1 MPRISKVAVVVLTA
15 SIWAIP
21 SEAVEPSACTV
32 PAGAT
37 LPSCHE
43 GAEVETQNCWQRTIV
58 ATRALT
64 TSYRTMKLKVTFS
77 HPPTGN
83 ARSVYAFYDGLSGGR
98 DIIRFRSSFKDLGA
112 WNYSFACEAGDCQ
125 AGTGLTNAEVL
136 NRSVTVTSLQAA
148 SSNPLFTKGHPTV
161 SEAWA
166 FTYPPQHTGNGPL
179 IFRNGEPFLW
189 VGDSAWA
196 APLRSLPNEWIAY
209 INDRKA
215 RNFSLV
221 QIGIAPEWAG
231 GCIESDQPVS
241 GRQPP
246 FTNQPSGSF
255 CAAAVNGLTD
265 PPGAESASPAPEI
278 ATTIYPT
285 AGSLPNATFWKR
297 YEEMVQYANCQG
309 ITVLIA
315 SVMAPVQEF
324 PTFENVAPFAR
335 NLAARFS
342 GNAVILSPTF
352 DDGISQATCGG
363 ALSETDLLIREIGNV
378 LTTTAPHLLT
388 TGHFGTMAGTA
399 AGSSSSAT
407 LNRMCNYSSFSTDPW
422 LDFWM
427 GQSGQNGNR
436 LSRITE
442 RPRTLISGL
451 RGLTDSRFSSNSR
464 SVVNG
469 EAIYD
474 SGMDP
479 QAVNPRHNNR
489 FRARQA
495 GWLSWLS
502 GATGYTFGAQG
513 IWEWGICGLNPP
525 PGGTPSFCSGEGY
538 THTAQFESY
547 NRAMDEAS
555 SQDMTRLRYLIA
567 NTQWSSLVVN
577 EQSRIKNQPCDNTP
591 PDPCTPDL
599 LVQDQMMVVARD
611 PNWLV
616 VYAPHNARL
625 DLQVPDAY
633 RKSGTF
639 FTPRADDLQNG
650 PAVGTAVAGQPGVFR
665 FDNPENFDPSNY
677 GNEDFVLGLP
687 RSASFGLGW
696 AGASTN
702 RLEARPLSADGD
714 GSMALMGQL
723 TSATGLELSTEIE
736 VSNRTKGLPFGARA
750 ARDGSGNFV
759 IGWQDR
765 GADEAGWKVWLR
777 RIDSGGI
784 PIGAQIDPSQTS
796 NRCRTLSVATNSAG
810 AFVALWEEWNPV
822 SDRFELRVRSYAA
835 DGTPMTD
842 SLPFVSPPSGQADSS
857 PHLACDAN
865 GSCVAAWE
873 RRAADAATAG
883 LWLVSFSLA
892 SPWSVSAYEYR
903 TAGTD
908 FAVVESLVAEGVGD
922 FELAWEELTSA
933 NESLGVTATQ
943 LNASALPVG
952 IEYEIR
958 GPWGE
963 SE

>member
-1 MPRISKVAVVVLTA
+1 
-15 SIWAIP
+15 
-21 SEAVEPSACTV
+21 
-32 PAGAT
+32 
-37 LPSCHE
+37 
-43 GAEVETQNCWQRTIV
+43 
-58 ATRALT
+58 
-64 TSYRTMKLKVTFS
+64 MKLKVTFT
-77 HPPTGN
+77 HPPTGHT
-83 ARSVYAFYDGLSGGR
+83 RSVYAFYDGDSSGR

-112 WNYSFACEAGDCQ
+112 WNYGFTCEDGDCQ
-125 AGTGLTNAEVL
+125 AGTGLTNAEVA
-136 NRSVTVTSLQAA
+136 NRSLTVTSLQAP

-161 SEAWA
+161 QEQW
-166 FTYPPQHTGNGPL
+166 TVTNPPQHYGNGPL
-179 IFRNGEPFLW
+179 IYANGEPFLW

-196 APLRSLPNEWIAY
+196 APLRSLPSEWVTY
-209 INDRKA
+209 VNDRKA

-231 GCIESDQPVS
+231 GCIESNSVS

-246 FTNQPSGSF
+246 FSDQLREGEN
-255 CAAAVNGLTD
+255 CAAAVNGLTGPED
-265 PPGAESASPAPEI
+265 VESTTPAPKT

-285 AGSLPNATFWKR
+285 ADSLPNATFWKR
-297 YEEMVQYANCQG
+297 YEEMVQYANCQD
-309 ITVLIA
+309 ITVLIT
-315 SVMAPVQEF
+315 SVMAPVNGY

-335 NLAARFS
+335 NLAARLS

-352 DDGISQATCGG
+352 DDGISQPTCGDP
-363 ALSETDLLIREIGNV
+363 LSATDLLIRDVGNV
-378 LTTTAPHLLT
+378 LAMTAPHLLT

-399 AGSSSSAT
+399 AGSSSGAT
-407 LNRMCNYSSFSTDPW
+407 LNRMCNYRSFSTDPW

-451 RGLTDSRFSSNSR
+451 RGLTDPRFRSNRR

-474 SGMDP
+474 NGMDP

-525 PGGTPSFCSGEGY
+525 PANPPSDPAVAPDFCSEDAY

-555 SQDMTRLRYLIA
+555 SQDMTRLRYLIS
-567 NTQWSSLVVN
+567 NTRWSSLVVS
-577 EQSRIKNQPCDNTP
+577 EQKRIKNQACTSN
-591 PDPCTPDL
+591 PCTPATII
-599 LVQDQMMVVARD
+599 QDQAMVVARD
-611 PNWLV
+611 YNWLV
-616 VYAPHNARL
+616 VYAPHNERL
-625 DLQVPDAY
+625 DLQVPSAY
-633 RKSGTF
+633 RTSGTF
-639 FTPRADDLQNG
+639 FTPRADDTLNG
-650 PAVGTAVAGQPGVFR
+650 PAAGTPVSGQPGVFR
-665 FDNPENFDPSNY
+665 FGNPGSFNQTNY

-687 RSASFGLGW
+687 RSTSFGLGW

-702 RLEARPLSADGD
+702 RLEARPLSVDAD

-723 TSATGLELSTEIE
+723 TSAAGLALSTEKE
-736 VSNRTKGLPFGARA
+736 VSNRTKGLPFAARA

-759 IGWQDR
+759 LGWQES
-765 GADEAGWKVWLR
+765 GADDTDRKVWLR
-777 RIDSGGI
+777 LIDSGGN
-784 PIGAQIDPSQTS
+784 PLAVQINPSQSS
-796 NRCRTLSVATNSAG
+796 NRCQNLSVAINSAG
-810 AFVALWEEWNPV
+810 AFVTLWEEWNPA
-822 SDRFELRVRSYAA
+822 SDRFELRVRGYAA
-835 DGTPMTD
+835 NGTPLTD
-842 SLPFVSPPSGQADSS
+842 SLPFVSPPAGEADRS
-857 PHLACDAN
+857 PLVACDAN

-873 RRAADAATAG
+873 RQADDTATAA
-883 LWLVSFSLA
+883 LWLASFSLA

-903 TAGTD
+903 AATPEDVA
-908 FAVVESLVAEGVGD
+908 VESMIAESVGD
-922 FELAWEELTSA
+922 FELTWEKLSSG
-933 NESLGVTATQ
+933 NESLGVSGTQ

-952 IEYEIR
+952 YEYEIR

-963 SE
+963 TE